1 MNVVDKIK
9 ELMTQIKS
17 LWGAITDLQESA
29 DSSASHDLLSAVHPD
44 TDPDS
49 PVAGDIIIA
58 DNTPEWA
65 RLPKGSNGQVLKLD
79 TGLPAWATCPI
90 TAHDLLST
98 PHGDTTAAAVQRGD
112 MVVGKGA
119 SPKWERLAK
128 GTSAQVLTMGAD
140 EPAWATPSTGGG
152 SFIDNFAD
160 ASRHWGWYD
169 HQTSAAKT
177 ITEAGGVLTI
187 AVSAGT
193 TTDWWSAANSC
204 PKCVTGFPGFPCEII
219 TKLSITTVN
228 DKVIAG
234 MFVGGDCLGFG
245 ADYAVYF
252 GRSRDDGTAKNG
264 LFVES
269 LGTRQYTNA
278 VLTNPIWLKILVTG
292 DSGGS
297 KMTFFY
303 STDGISYTDTAL
315 VYVALARTAGMVAGL
330 FVKNWSGNAIS
341 AEFEFFTM
349 TVSGGPG

>member
-17 LWGAITDLQESA
+17 LWGAITDLQDGVETGIA
-29 DSSASHDLLSAVHPD
+29 HDLLSILHED

-49 PVAGDIIIA
+49 PVEGDIIIA
-58 DNTPEWA
+58 DATPEWA
-65 RLPKGSNGQVLKLD
+65 RLARGNNGEVLKLIA
-79 TGLPAWATCPI
+79 GLPAWDDI
-90 TAHDLLST
+90 DHNLLST
-98 PHGDTTAAAVQRGD
+98 LHPDTDPDNVVRGD
-112 MVVGKGA
+112 LIVGQESTPVWA
-119 SPKWERLAK
+119 RLPV
-128 GTSAQVLTMGAD
+128 GDPSQVLTTDGTD
-140 EPAWATPSTGGG
+140 VYWDDPSAGGGG

-169 HQTSAAKT
+169 HNTSAQKT